1 MSIDEMLTMGLS
13 VVRDLHWAEGE
24 SLGFGNLVN
33 SAFQLGEHWAEG

>member
-1 MSIDEMLTMGLS
+1 MSIDEMLTRDLS
-13 VVRDLHWAEGE
+13 VVRDPYWAVGE